1 MSPRAP
7 VVLLEFNELTPA
19 LMDRFI
25 ADGKLPNF
33 ARLRASSDTF
43 ISDAEEQEPYLEP
56 WIQWVTVHTGVPF
69 SEHGIFRLSVAPTLL
84 DLLGVDKPEHMK
96 GESLLRNPTGKPVS
110 SQNADIAAH
119 APR

>member
-1 MSPRAP
+1 MSPRTP

-33 ARLRASSDTF
+33 ARLRASSEIF

-56 WIQWVTVHTGVPF
+56 WNPVGDGSHRRPL
-69 SEHGIFRLSVAPTLL
+69 FRAWNLPSFQRA
-84 DLLGVDKPEHMK
+84 
-96 GESLLRNPTGKPVS
+96 
-110 SQNADIAAH
+110 
-119 APR
+119 